1 MEDVKNN
8 TLGETKSKNT
18 EKKIDDFK
26 LESNETLEKNDLLSE
41 IDIKLPKKE
50 NSMKLKPAKEVYFEI
65 YKAARKRAKDAKMQA
80 IKTYLEA
87 KKIKSTYL
95 LDDIESSDDDL
106 EDLAGLF
113 S

>member
-1 MEDVKNN
+1 
-8 TLGETKSKNT
+8 
-18 EKKIDDFK
+18 
-26 LESNETLEKNDLLSE
+26 
-41 IDIKLPKKE
+41 
-50 NSMKLKPAKEVYFEI
+50 MKLKPAKEVYFEI

>member
-1 MEDVKNN
+1 MCIYS
-8 TLGETKSKNT
+8 TL
-18 EKKIDDFK
+18 
-26 LESNETLEKNDLLSE
+26 
-41 IDIKLPKKE
+41 KKE

-65 YKAARKRAKDAKMQA
+65 YKAARKKAKDAKKQA